1 MPSRPYLQF
10 FTQAERIWGEMPYRE
25 RLVLIAVLK
34 HSTTRSVLLRVMD
47 LINLSEIGSPAT
59 IHGAIKRLE
68 VGHYLKLGTIKVDQR
83 VKAVSLT
90 SKSLTLLKRL
100 DRLVAESIRHK
111 SRALANTALHQ

>member
-1 MPSRPYLQF
+1 VPCRPYLQF
-10 FTQAERIWGEMPYRE
+10 FTQAERIWGEMPHRE

-68 VGHYLKLGTIKVDQR
+68 VGHYLKLGAIKGDQR
-83 VKAVSLT
+83 IRAVSLT
-90 SKSLTLLKRL
+90 SKSLALFKRL
-100 DRLVAESIRHK
+100 DRLVLNSITSK
-111 SRALANTALHQ
+111 